1 MFRRSPITR
10 RATEGSEAVTKDASV
25 DNAIQPTRRARA
37 NSSEVIPKNASKSTR
52 LSRSLPNFVRVK
64 GIMKYVTEDESVHSK
79 YGSESKEGNETVHS
93 KRVVLKN
100 IEIREYDRTVG
111 DNPSCSSGP
120 PIS

>member
-1 MFRRSPITR
+1 MFRR
-10 RATEGSEAVTKDASV
+10 RATEGSDAVTKDASV
-25 DNAIQPTRRARA
+25 KNGRQPTRRARA
-37 NSSEVIPKNASKSTR
+37 GSEVIQIKPSKSNR
-52 LSRSLPNFVRVK
+52 LTQSLPNFVRVK
-64 GIMKYVTEDESVHSK
+64 GIMKYVTEDESMHSK

-111 DNPSCSSGP
+111 DNPSCSAGP

>member
-1 MFRRSPITR
+1 MFRR
-10 RATEGSEAVTKDASV
+10 RATEGSDAVTKDASAK
-25 DNAIQPTRRARA
+25 NARQPTRRARA
-37 NSSEVIPKNASKSTR
+37 GSEVIQIKPSKSNR
-52 LSRSLPNFVRVK
+52 LTQSLPNFVRVK
-64 GIMKYVTEDESVHSK
+64 GIMKYVTEDESMHSK

-111 DNPSCSSGP
+111 DNPSCSAGP